1 MGSSKQ
7 ETKTHSETDTT
18 PWAPQQPYILQGLAD
33 SQKVYEDRK
42 AKGNY
47 TGNYVAAPNQYQYQG
62 FQDALNWANGAGRD
76 LSNQQVAQGNAMFG
90 AGQAAQGQAVAGL
103 SNYTS
108 TDHTQANID
117 KANQYASAQNVDGQ
131 VQAAMRDQYR
141 LASENT
147 LPSLYRAA
155 SGSGNLNSDRTALA
169 QGVVSRGLA
178 EKALDTSATIRSN
191 LFNQGLSMAN
201 SENTQNLS
209 ALGAL
214 GTLGTNNLNLG
225 MQGQNSGFTNYG
237 KALGAEQAAGL
248 GLQGLDQNVLDND
261 KQKWL
266 SNYSFDQNN
275 LQDYWKI
282 AGDLKGQRS
291 VTDGTSTTTQTPS
304 LMQTLGQGVGIFSS
318 LFSDARYK
326 KIISD
331 GPVGKWN
338 GTEFNAY
345 HYVYTFAP
353 DEVHEGPMAQE
364 IQAVRP
370 DAVTEVF
377 GKLLIDTSVL

>member
-1 MGSSKQ
+1 MGSST
-7 ETKTHSETDTT
+7 TKTESHNVTDTT
-18 PWAPQQPYILQGLAD
+18 PWAPQQPYILQGLSD

-47 TGNYVAAPNQYQYQG
+47 TGEFVAAPNQYQYQG
-62 FQDALNWANGAGRD
+62 FNDAVKWATGSARD
-76 LSNQQVAQGNAMFG
+76 LSNQQVAQGNAMFT
-90 AGQAAQGQAVAGL
+90 AGQNAQGQAVSGL
-103 SNYTS
+103 SDWTKQ
-108 TDHTQANID
+108 DHTADNIN
-117 KANQYASAQNVDGQ
+117 KANQYASAQNVEGQ

-201 SENTQNLS
+201 SENSQNLS

-248 GLQGLDQNVLDND
+248 GLQGLDQNVIDND

-282 AGDLKGQRS
+282 AGDVKGQRTVS
-291 VTDGTSTTTQTPS
+291 DGTQTQTQTPS
-304 LMQTLGQGVGIFSS
+304 LMQTIGQGVGIFSS

-326 KIISD
+326 KIVSD

-353 DEVHEGPMAQE
+353 DEIHEGPMAQE

-377 GKLLIDTSVL
+377 GKLIIDTSVL